1 MPRKQKRRTRDR
13 RHPQGATAAPVAR
26 PQPAPAAPRPG
37 TATGAVEMRLAPTGT
52 SRRRAGQVVL
62 EGVDPA
68 IPLDQVPHF
77 TADLRRIGVT
87 IAVMVVLLVIG
98 SRIIP
103 LAIH

>member
-1 MPRKQKRRTRDR
+1 MARKQKRRTRDR
-13 RHPQGATAAPVAR
+13 RHPHGATAAPAAR
-26 PQPAPAAPRPG
+26 AQPTPAATRTA

-77 TADLRRIGVT
+77 TADLRRIGIT
-87 IAVMVVLLVIG
+87 IVVMLALLVIG

-103 LAIH
+103 LVIH